1 MNGEER
7 KKQETISDW
16 DCDCDC
22 MLKIIWDWD
31 LNFLSM
37 LSIYICTV
45 VPFGNQIK

>member
-7 KKQETISDW
+7 NKQETIG

-31 LNFLSM
+31 LNFLGM